1 MNESAQSPAASI
13 DVQEKVRTVRAA
25 LEEAE
30 TVYQGLA
37 DLAREHS
44 TVLEGGSPDADDL
57 IRVAKS
63 KQTQLSRLEG
73 TESRMRA
80 ERQVWQEIQPRVSE
94 EDRRSVQEAYG
105 RVESVLRQLLS
116 LEAEQQQ
123 ALLSQRESTIGEL
136 KRIDAARKV
145 QRAYSSP
152 IPEPRG
158 LVDQT
163 E

>member
-13 DVQEKVRTVRAA
+13 DVQEKVRTVRAT

-30 TVYQGLA
+30 AVYRDLA
-37 DLAREHS
+37 DLAREHR
-44 TVLEGGSPDADDL
+44 TVLESGSPDADEL

-63 KQTQLSRLEG
+63 KETQLSRLERA
-73 TESRMRA
+73 ESRMRT
-80 ERQVWQEIQPRVSE
+80 EREAWQEIQPRVSE

-123 ALLSQRESTIGEL
+123 ALLSQKEGTLGEL
-136 KRIDAARKV
+136 KRIEAARKI